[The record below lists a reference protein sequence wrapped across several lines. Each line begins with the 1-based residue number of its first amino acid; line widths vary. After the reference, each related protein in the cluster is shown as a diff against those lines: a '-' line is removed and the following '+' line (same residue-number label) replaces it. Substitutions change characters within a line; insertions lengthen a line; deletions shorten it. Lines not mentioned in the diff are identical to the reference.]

1 MKRTVVTKANLTAL
15 IKKIEAASVMGFDT
29 ESIGPSLTSEKMINV
44 YRSRM
49 LGLSV
54 AFEDGTS
61 YYAPVAHRDGNLSIR
76 DFESLV
82 RSIAGKVGGAVWA
95 HNWKHDSLV
104 LQQEFG
110 WRPNPAWLCSMVLCW
125 LAGEDAAGR
134 YGLKALA
141 KAKLGQESKSFEET
155 FKDKSMESCSPDEV
169 CEYACK
175 DAEWS
180 LALGMKFYP
189 KLTDWDLV
197 KHFHEVEMPFVYV
210 LRDMEWAGMA
220 IDQAGIAVLEA
231 TLKAAA
237 DKAAEEWDFILPD
250 VSITSGKQIAERMFD
265 GGHWPTKKAL
275 KTKGGGYAT
284 TREVMEKM
292 LEECPPGTLGHEAA
306 RLKLEYQAAAKY
318 LSTYTHTLVEAAENY
333 PDGRLHPSFHHTGT
347 ATGRLS
353 CSSPNLQNIPART
366 EMGRAIK
373 ACFVPAPGNVF
384 VAADYS
390 QIEPRVLAHYIG
402 NTFAEVYR
410 NKQDIYKTS
419 GATVGCTRDQAKTL
433 VLAMMYGVGPNK
445 VARNLKVTYKQAM
458 ELIKGFKEKFP
469 EIETFRQRAIEA
481 ASERGYIKT
490 LAGRRRCI
498 PELSTHSED
507 RWRGE
512 RLAMNTPIQGTAA
525 DVMKLAMLAVHGKLP
540 DYDGLVKMVGQVHD
554 ELTLECPANLATDV
568 SNMLANA
575 MEAAMVLKVPL
586 VAEAKVGQTW
596 AGCK

>member
-1 MKRTVVTKANLTAL
+1 MVPAL
-15 IKKIEAASVMGFDT
+15 IEKISAAKRLGFDT
-29 ESIGPSLTSEKMINV
+29 ESAGPQLTFNKMLNV

-49 LGLSV
+49 VGMSF

-61 YYAPVAHRDGNLSIR
+61 YYLPVAHTLDNVSMSACTAVIEAL
-76 DFESLV
+76 
-82 RSIAGKVGGAVWA
+82 IACCGQVWA
-95 HNWKHDSLV
+95 HNWKHDLLV
-104 LQQEFG
+104 LRREGYQK
-110 WRPNPAWLCSMVLCW
+110 PPARWMDSMVLCW
-125 LAGEDAAGR
+125 LVGEDAAGR

-141 KAKLGQESKSFEET
+141 KAKLGEAAPSFEET
-155 FKDKSMESCSPDEV
+155 FKDKELSSCSPSEV
-169 CEYACK
+169 VEYACK

-180 LALGMKFYP
+180 LALGVSFQA
-189 KLTDWDLV
+189 KLSEWSLW
-197 KHFHEVEMPFVYV
+197 KHFIDVEMPFVEV
-210 LRDMEWAGMA
+210 LLDMESAGMA
-220 IDQAGIAVLEA
+220 IDRAGIVTLEG
-231 TLKAAA
+231 TLQEAA
-237 DKAAEEWDFILPD
+237 DRASAEWDFILPD
-250 VSITSGKQIAERMFD
+250 VSITSGKQIAERMFG

-306 RLKLEYQAAAKY
+306 RIKLEYQAAAKY
-318 LSTYTHTLVEAAENY
+318 LSTYTHTLIEAAENY

-353 CSSPNLQNIPART
+353 CSLPNLQNIPART
-366 EMGRAIK
+366 EMGKAIK

-402 NTFAEVYR
+402 GTFAEVYR
-410 NKQDIYKTS
+410 NGQDIYKTI

-498 PELSTHSED
+498 PELSTNSEG

-525 DVMKLAMLAVHGKLP
+525 DIMKLAMLDVHGKLP
-540 DYDGLVKMVGQVHD
+540 EYGGLVKTVGQVHD
-554 ELTLECPANLATDV
+554 DLTLECPIRLAPEV
-568 SNMLANA
+568 ANMLANA

-596 AGCK
+596 ADCK